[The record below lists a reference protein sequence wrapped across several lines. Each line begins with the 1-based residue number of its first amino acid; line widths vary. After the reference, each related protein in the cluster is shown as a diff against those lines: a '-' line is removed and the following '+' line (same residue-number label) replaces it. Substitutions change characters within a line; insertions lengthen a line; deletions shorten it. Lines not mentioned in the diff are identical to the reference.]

1 MILDASTTVKV
12 IRHTIQNLK
21 MKSPQY
27 ESEPARSI
35 LVALEE
41 LAKSFDMITT
51 SKITA
56 AQASKE
62 SDIGKHGYES

>member
-21 MKSPQY
+21 IKNPDY
-27 ESEPARSI
+27 ESDPTWSI
-35 LVALEE
+35 LMALEE

-51 SKITA
+51 SKIA
-56 AQASKE
+56 EAQVNEK